1 MRINRKA
8 SSLLC
13 GVSALVLACD
23 GSARDPVAPR
33 NVVST
38 LTAPTSIGAS
48 GAGASG
54 YAEIHGTT
62 VQGIK
67 DEIYSFTAL
76 STGSGFAA
84 MGQVAVHFLTFT
96 NNEVTV
102 HAEVTCVSVAGNQAW
117 VGSRVTRFMRDGEA
131 VPARVGQSMVF
142 TVMDVGEDDGATDLA
157 SLVFFTSAS
166 DGDLAFCNTRPAVPL
181 LRQSTNGGIQVRS
194 E

>member
-1 MRINRKA
+1 MRINRK
-8 SSLLC
+8 SFSLTY
-13 GVSALVLACD
+13 GVLTLVLACD
-23 GSARDPVAPR
+23 GSERDPVAPR
-33 NVVST
+33 NVAST
-38 LTAPTSIGAS
+38 VTALTSLGAS

-67 DEIYSFTAL
+67 DEIFSFTAL

-96 NNEVTV
+96 NSEVTV

-131 VPARVGQSMVF
+131 VPASVGQPMVF
-142 TVMDVGEDDGATDLA
+142 TVMDVGEDEGATDLA
-157 SLVFFTSAS
+157 SLVFFGS
-166 DGDLAFCNTRPAVPL
+166 DDLEFCNTRPAIPV
-181 LRQSTNGGIQVRS
+181 LRLSTNGGIQVRS

>member
-23 GSARDPVAPR
+23 GSERDPIAPR
-33 NVVST
+33 NVAST
-38 LTAPTSIGAS
+38 VTALTSMGAS
-48 GAGASG
+48 GAGATG

-67 DEIYSFTAL
+67 DEIFSFTAL
-76 STGSGFAA
+76 STGSAFAA

-96 NNEVTV
+96 NSEVTV
-102 HAEVTCVSVAGNQAW
+102 HAEVTCLSVVDNQAW
-117 VGSRVTRFMRDGEA
+117 VGSRITRFARDGEA
-131 VPARVGQSMVF
+131 VPARVGQPMVF
-142 TVMDVGEDDGATDLA
+142 TVMDVGEDEGATDLA
-157 SLVFFTSAS
+157 SLVFFGSS
-166 DGDLAFCNTRPAVPL
+166 DDLEFCNTRPAIPV
-181 LRQSTNGGIQVRS
+181 LRLSTNGGIQVRS

>member
-48 GAGASG
+48 GASASG

-96 NNEVTV
+96 NSEVTV

-142 TVMDVGEDDGATDLA
+142 TVMDVGEDESATDLA
-157 SLVFFTSAS
+157 SLVFFGS